1 MSKSLIKKVL
11 LLSSIFI
18 ILGFVTG
25 KILDKNYLKNYNRN
39 KIVGSDRYDSMVK
52 INKERW
58 NKSKDAVLINVYST
72 SDAISAAPFA
82 YAKDIPMFFTESFE
96 LDENIKKEFKRLGVE
111 KLYLIGGKNSI
122 SKKLEKSINKM
133 GIDTERIFGKNSYE
147 TSLALANKLAE
158 IVDVN
163 QLTVVSL
170 NEGKADGVAMASPA
184 SKNNMPIITMNKSGR
199 SKLMEF
205 IEDNNIE
212 KVYFIGNEDRFSQ
225 KFLDKIENS
234 IRINGENRYDT
245 NIKIIKEFYN
255 LDDIDKVYMTKGGK
269 ERNIDFINTLC
280 LSTVAGKQDI
290 PILFNTQSLG
300 KEQKTFLKE
309 INVNNITEVG
319 FELIRPKFINPTTK
333 KIGISLLIVGLWI
346 VSIRRINYSS

>member
-147 TSLALANKLAE
+147 TSLALANKLSE
-158 IVDVN
+158 VVDIN
-163 QLTVVSL
+163 QLAVVSL

-205 IEDNNIE
+205 IKDNNIE

>member
-147 TSLALANKLAE
+147 TSLALANKLSE
-158 IVDVN
+158 VVDIN
-163 QLTVVSL
+163 QLAVVSL

-205 IEDNNIE
+205 IKENNIE

>member
-147 TSLALANKLAE
+147 TSLALANKLSE
-158 IVDVN
+158 VVDIN
-163 QLTVVSL
+163 QLAVVSL

-184 SKNNMPIITMNKSGR
+184 SKNNIPIITMNKSGR

-205 IEDNNIE
+205 IKENNIE

>member
-1 MSKSLIKKVL
+1 M
-11 LLSSIFI
+11 
-18 ILGFVTG
+18 
-25 KILDKNYLKNYNRN
+25 
-39 KIVGSDRYDSMVK
+39 
-52 INKERW
+52 
-58 NKSKDAVLINVYST
+58 
-72 SDAISAAPFA
+72 
-82 YAKDIPMFFTESFE
+82 
-96 LDENIKKEFKRLGVE
+96 
-111 KLYLIGGKNSI
+111 
-122 SKKLEKSINKM
+122 
-133 GIDTERIFGKNSYE
+133 
-147 TSLALANKLAE
+147 
-158 IVDVN
+158 
-163 QLTVVSL
+163 SL

-205 IEDNNIE
+205 IKDNNIE

-300 KEQKTFLKE
+300 KEQKAFLKE

>member
-158 IVDVN
+158 LVDVN

-300 KEQKTFLKE
+300 KEQKAFLKE

>member
-147 TSLALANKLAE
+147 TSLALANKLSE
-158 IVDVN
+158 VVDIN
-163 QLTVVSL
+163 QLAVVSL

-205 IEDNNIE
+205 IKDNNIE

-300 KEQKTFLKE
+300 KEQKTFLKD

>member
-147 TSLALANKLAE
+147 TSLALANKLSE
-158 IVDVN
+158 VVDIN
-163 QLTVVSL
+163 QLAVVSL

-205 IEDNNIE
+205 IKENNIE

-300 KEQKTFLKE
+300 KEQKAFLKE

>member
-147 TSLALANKLAE
+147 TSLALANKLSE
-158 IVDVN
+158 VVDIN
-163 QLTVVSL
+163 QLAVVSL

-300 KEQKTFLKE
+300 KEQKAFLKE

>member
-300 KEQKTFLKE
+300 KEQKAFLKE

>member
-147 TSLALANKLAE
+147 TSLALANKLSE
-158 IVDVN
+158 VVDIN
-163 QLTVVSL
+163 QLAVVSL

-184 SKNNMPIITMNKSGR
+184 SKNNIPIITMNKSGR

-205 IEDNNIE
+205 IKDNNIE

>member
-147 TSLALANKLAE
+147 TSLALANKLSE
-158 IVDVN
+158 VVDIN
-163 QLTVVSL
+163 QLAVVSL

-199 SKLMEF
+199 SKFMEF
-205 IEDNNIE
+205 IKENNIE

-300 KEQKTFLKE
+300 KEQKTFLKD

>member
-147 TSLALANKLAE
+147 TSLALANKLSE
-158 IVDVN
+158 VVDIN
-163 QLTVVSL
+163 QLAVVSL